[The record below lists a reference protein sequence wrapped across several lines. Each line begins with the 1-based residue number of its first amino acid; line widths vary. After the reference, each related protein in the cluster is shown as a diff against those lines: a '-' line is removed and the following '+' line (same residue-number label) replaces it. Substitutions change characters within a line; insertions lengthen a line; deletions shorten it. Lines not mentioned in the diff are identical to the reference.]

1 MSRFH
6 FPIHPYSPH
15 FKLVR
20 KFLPQQY
27 APIFPDYFPD
37 YLEPLI
43 WYKIEQFSEMP
54 KVWKRPKLGR
64 FEGF

>member
-54 KVWKRPKLGR
+54 KV
-64 FEGF
+64 